1 MKASLSKL
9 SKGRVP
15 TVNKYFRLIIMLSLF
30 LGIVFVAQNRVA
42 WANQSSGQ
50 SLSARGVEQFVS
62 AAKPDC
68 KDNNKNKDKCQ
79 GTVKPP
85 PKKLLIPVTGDYSV
99 GGFCTLS
106 ITFTDPAYSMDASVK
121 TPLPRELPDT
131 VHKVEQG
138 CLLTYF
144 NTAQRIPE
152 LAASAGS
159 ATICFAALPEK
170 QMVIYFYNI
179 DSSTPEWSPLETT
192 VANGTACAAATRSG
206 LYVATFTNP

>member
-1 MKASLSKL
+1 M
-9 SKGRVP
+9 
-15 TVNKYFRLIIMLSLF
+15 NKYFRFIIMLALF
-30 LGIVFVAQNRVA
+30 LGIVFVAQNRVSG
-42 WANQSSGQ
+42 ANPSAGP
-50 SLSARGVEQFVS
+50 SLSARGEGQSVAA

-68 KDNNKNKDKCQ
+68 KDHNKNKDKCQ

-85 PKKLLIPVTGDYSV
+85 PKDLFIPLTGDYSI

-106 ITFTDPAYSMDASVK
+106 ITFADPAYSMDASVK
-121 TPLPRELPDT
+121 TPLPRELPDK

-144 NTAQRIPE
+144 NSAQRISE
-152 LAASAGS
+152 LSASAGS

-192 VANGTACAAATRSG
+192 VANGTACATASKSG
-206 LYVATFTNP
+206 VYVATFQNP

>member
-1 MKASLSKL
+1 
-9 SKGRVP
+9 
-15 TVNKYFRLIIMLSLF
+15 
-30 LGIVFVAQNRVA
+30 VAQSQVVR
-42 WANQSSGQ
+42 ANQSPGQ
-50 SLSARGVEQFVS
+50 SISARGEEQSVL

-68 KDNNKNKDKCQ
+68 KDKNKNKDKCQ

-85 PKKLLIPVTGDYSV
+85 PKKLLIPLTGDYSI

-106 ITFTDPAYSMDASVK
+106 ITFSDPAYSMDASVK
-121 TPLPRELPDT
+121 TPLPRELPAD

-144 NTAQRIPE
+144 SSAQRIAE

-170 QMVIYFYNI
+170 QMVLYFYNI
-179 DSSTPEWSPLETT
+179 DSATPEWIPLETT
-192 VANGTACAAATRSG
+192 VANGTACAAASKSG
-206 LYVATFTNP
+206 VYVATFMNP